1 MPTDPFFMSPD
12 RPSSCDRGD
21 VVLGWLTKVVATLAI
36 LGLMGFDAMSLA
48 VARVQ
53 AEDSA
58 QQAVRAAST
67 SYSTTRDLQAA
78 YDAAVA
84 RVGASGDTID
94 PAGFTVTPEGAVT
107 LSLRREAPTLLVEK
121 IPQLREYSVTTRTV
135 TGGPPR

>member
-1 MPTDPFFMSPD
+1 MSPCD
-12 RPSSCDRGD
+12 RSPRDRGD

-58 QQAVRAAST
+58 QQAVRAASV
-67 SYSTTRDLQAA
+67 SYSTTKDLQAA
-78 YDAAVA
+78 YDAAIAKVSPA
-84 RVGASGDTID
+84 GDTID
-94 PAGFTVTPEGAVT
+94 PEGFSITPEGAVT

-121 IPQLREYSVTTRTV
+121 IPPLRKYTVATRTV